1 MKLKSMI
8 MLKKKK
14 KLIILSLIFM
24 KVNFNF
30 LKIFKKNSITIERFV
45 KIYKK
50 IYIKNPIELE

>member
-1 MKLKSMI
+1 MI

-30 LKIFKKNSITIERFV
+30 LKIFKKFSITMERFV

-50 IYIKNPIELE
+50 IYVKNPIELE